1 MKKEKNR
8 YGWERMLIFGLGC
21 VFAGAINGLLGTGG
35 GVLLVLL
42 LTKLFKTDAK
52 DSFAQSLLMI
62 LPLSAVSAFVYCQ
75 KGGVS
80 LAQMLPYLFPAVI
93 GGILGAYLAD
103 KINARV
109 LKIIFAILVVY
120 SGVRM
125 IFVK

>member
-1 MKKEKNR
+1 MEKQENI
-8 YGWERMLIFGLGC
+8 YGWRRMLVFGLGC
-21 VFAGAINGLLGTGG
+21 VLAGTINGLLGTGG

-42 LTKLFKTDAK
+42 LTKLFKADAK
-52 DSFAQSLLMI
+52 DAFAQSLLMI
-62 LPLSAVSAFVYCQ
+62 LPLSIVSVFVYCQ
-75 KGGVS
+75 TGGVS

-120 SGVRM
+120 SGVRV
-125 IFVK
+125 IFAK